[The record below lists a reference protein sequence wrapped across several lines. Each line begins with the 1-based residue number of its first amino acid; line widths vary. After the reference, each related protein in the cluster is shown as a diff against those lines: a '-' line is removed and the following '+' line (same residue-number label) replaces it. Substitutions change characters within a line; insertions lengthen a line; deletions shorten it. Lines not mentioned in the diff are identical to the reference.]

1 MSMVGQSAPL
11 LPIIPIIESKGLY
24 MSSNKEILSKKRL
37 AEQTKEKR
45 QEKIMIVLGIAMAV
59 LVAVLAVCWMIYNL
73 RMAQIRKLSDAE
85 MRSLFE
91 DDEALPEKDDTIVGT
106 WFFYVGND
114 VKSKY
119 VLTPE
124 GRLKV
129 YTREKNDFV
138 LTQLADYRVREKAKT
153 IYVKPDV
160 TGSIIPYEY
169 DITLQVD
176 GDQRAYIMVWINGE
190 RGWSM
195 IKVPD

>member
-1 MSMVGQSAPL
+1 
-11 LPIIPIIESKGLY
+11 
-24 MSSNKEILSKKRL
+24 MSSSKEILSKKRL
-37 AEQTKEKR
+37 AEQGKEKR

-59 LVAVLAVCWMIYNL
+59 LVVVLTVCWMIYNL
-73 RMAQIRKLSDAE
+73 HMAQTRKLSEAE
-85 MRSLFE
+85 MQALFE
-91 DDEALPEKDDTIVGT
+91 DDKALPDKDDTIVGT

-119 VLTPE
+119 ELTAE

-129 YTREKNDFV
+129 YNREKNGFV
-138 LTQLADYRVREKAKT
+138 LIQLADYRVREKAKT
-153 IYVKPDV
+153 IYVKPDT

-169 DITLQVD
+169 DITWQTDEETSFYL
-176 GDQRAYIMVWINGE
+176 MVWINGE